1 MDVCVQWNK
10 FLEYAYIVDMMLFS
24 GSWAMKYAFGTGVL
38 VRHWYALAVVQS
50 HKKLASLP
58 TS

>member
-38 VRHWYALAVVQS
+38 VRH
-50 HKKLASLP
+50 
-58 TS
+58 